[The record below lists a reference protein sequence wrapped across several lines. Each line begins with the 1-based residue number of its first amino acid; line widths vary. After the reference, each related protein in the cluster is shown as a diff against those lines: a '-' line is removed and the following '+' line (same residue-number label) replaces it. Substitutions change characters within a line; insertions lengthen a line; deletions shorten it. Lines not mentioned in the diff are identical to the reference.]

1 MKQRI
6 KLSAFTVVELSIVI
20 AIIAVL
26 FSIASLSF
34 MSTEKTARAN
44 VIVSNMTTLRML
56 YQAANMRDP
65 DLFGGASNGAVKSLA
80 DLHGYVDV
88 PNMSDR
94 DKYSFEY
101 YSSTEASDKRG
112 WWIRY
117 SLENDDSNL
126 RQELQDTMTL
136 KPELGILVSNGLIEN
151 ADSGDITNT
160 SSYIIM
166 KAQ

>member
-1 MKQRI
+1 
-6 KLSAFTVVELSIVI
+6 
-20 AIIAVL
+20 
-26 FSIASLSF
+26 
-34 MSTEKTARAN
+34 MSTEKTAWAN

-65 DLFGGASNGAVKSLA
+65 DLFSGASNGAVKSLA

-117 SLENDDSNL
+117 LLENDDSNL
-126 RQELQDTMTL
+126 R
-136 KPELGILVSNGLIEN
+136 
-151 ADSGDITNT
+151 
-160 SSYIIM
+160 
-166 KAQ
+166 

>member
-1 MKQRI
+1 MD
-6 KLSAFTVVELSIVI
+6 
-20 AIIAVL
+20 
-26 FSIASLSF
+26 
-34 MSTEKTARAN
+34 
-44 VIVSNMTTLRML
+44 ML
-56 YQAANMRDP
+56 TF
-65 DLFGGASNGAVKSLA
+65 LIL
-80 DLHGYVDV
+80 
-88 PNMSDR
+88 SDR